1 MINSS
6 ALLTDLKAQLKALR
20 ADLTERA
27 EDRTNPWGA
36 RLRAE
41 HADARDHRR
50 TARTWSVWREDEVE
64 QAAVAWLVATAFLRF
79 CEDNDLLAGAR
90 ADGEPVP
97 VGWIVAPASLVARDG
112 VRADDDLAGLG
123 DVRVARA
130 EEHVTAYFRANPMHN
145 RRHWIQQ
152 GLRVL
157 ADQPAGKALVD
168 PAHHPVW
175 TAEISPEA
183 ATALL
188 QFWRRTDPAGNLVH
202 DFRDPELGTRFLG
215 DLYQELS
222 EHAKSTYALLQTPE
236 FVEELILDRTLT
248 PALRETSLGDLRL
261 IDPTCGSGH
270 FLLGAFDRLIRAW
283 AAEAPG
289 LDVKE
294 RVRRA
299 MDAVHGVDI
308 NPFAVAIARF
318 RLTVAGLRAMGETSL
333 VGVPEL
339 GYHLAIGDSLL
350 GEQGRQG
357 STDELVGDW
366 HEGQLD
372 LGDTLT
378 GPFDEDPAGNVGSDG
393 FAYSNEDLAEY
404 HGILQPGRYHVV
416 VGNPP
421 YITVKDKA
429 LNKAYRDAYKTAHR
443 QYALSVPFMEL
454 FFRLAIRGEQGRPAG
469 HVGQITANSFM
480 KREFGTKLVEE
491 FFAGYYAKDGRPVD
505 LTQVVDTSGA
515 FIPGHGTPTVIIIGR
530 TRHRVSDT
538 VRAVLGARGEP
549 GQPENPAKGRVW
561 TEIVEHIDDEEY
573 EGTYVTVT
581 SLKREVLTEHPL
593 SLSAGRFV
601 KEAIDEGGAAP
612 LSESITEIGFGGV
625 TREDEAYMVGAGA
638 LRRHGVLDT
647 HRKLLV
653 EGEFLRDFGGSGD
666 ALESSWPYDPGT
678 LTACAD
684 EATLRLLWPLRTR
697 LKSRVAYG
705 KSQLERGLMWF
716 EYSMFFERRYRIP
729 LSIAFAFVATHN
741 HFVLDRGGK
750 VFNRS
755 APVIKLP
762 DGATEEQHLELLGVL
777 NSSTACLWLK
787 QVSHDKGSQSGT
799 GGFMHDEWEVF
810 YEFTGTKLNKFPLP
824 AEFPLARALSLDA
837 LAQQLASTAPR
848 AVVGL
853 WLADHA
859 GPSLAA
865 MLRDAERQ
873 WQGTRA
879 AMIWQQEEL
888 DWEVYRLYGLTD
900 EDLAAPSTEPGTL
913 ALGERAFEIV
923 LAREV
928 AAGTE
933 ETVWFKRHSS
943 MPVTEIPERFTPA
956 HRARMEHRL
965 HLIEQDPTIR
975 LLERPENKRRWATEP
990 WAKLQNA
997 ALREAILDRLEE
1009 PGLWQDEQGPVT
1021 RSVAELAGLLRND
1034 QVLREMCRA
1043 LSGLADP
1050 DLASVLGLLAADE
1063 AVPFLAAY
1071 RYKPSGLEKFREWQ
1085 QVWDIQRRED
1095 AGEKVVIETPPRYV
1109 TGDFR
1114 KNAYWSARGT
1124 LDMPKE
1130 RFILYPETDHDG
1142 DASPVLGWAGW
1153 NHRDQALALAREAH
1167 LQQDRGITEE
1177 ALVPL
1182 VAGLVE
1188 LEPWLRQWHGEIE
1201 AEFGLSAADVIEQ
1214 EVDGHLV
1221 GLGMTRDQVTAWV
1234 PAARKRGRKAA
1245 S

>member
-1 MINSS
+1 MIDSS
-6 ALLTDLKAQLKALR
+6 ALLTDLKTQLKALR

-27 EDRTNPWGA
+27 EDRGNPWGA

-41 HADARDHRR
+41 HADARDHGR

-64 QAAVAWLVATAFLRF
+64 QAAVGWLVATAFLRF

-90 ADGEPVP
+90 ADGEPAP
-97 VGWIVAPASLVARDG
+97 VGWIVAPASMVTDDG
-112 VRADDDLAGLG
+112 VRTDYDTAGLG
-123 DVRVARA
+123 DARVARA
-130 EEHVTAYFRANPMHN
+130 EEHVTNYFRANPTHN
-145 RRHWIQQ
+145 RRHWIQH

-157 ADQPAGKALVD
+157 AEQPTGKALVD

-175 TAEISPEA
+175 TAEISSEA
-183 ATALL
+183 ANALL
-188 QFWRRTDPAGNLVH
+188 QFWRRTDRAGTLVH
-202 DFRDPELGTRFLG
+202 DFHDPELNTRFLG

-222 EHAKSTYALLQTPE
+222 DHAKSTYALLQTPE

-261 IDPTCGSGH
+261 IDPACGSGH
-270 FLLGAFDRLIRAW
+270 FLLGALDRLISAW

-299 MDAVHGVDI
+299 MDAIHGVDI

-318 RLTVAGLRAMGETSL
+318 RLTVAGLRAMGEVSL

-357 STDELVGDW
+357 TTDELAGDW

-378 GPFDEDPAGNVGSDG
+378 GPLDGDPAGKVEPSIA
-393 FAYSNEDLAEY
+393 FAYGNEDLAEY

-429 LNKAYRDAYKTAHR
+429 LKTAYRDAYKTAHR

-480 KREFGTKLVEE
+480 KREFGTKLVED
-491 FFAGYYAKDGRPVD
+491 FFAGHYAKDGRPVD
-505 LTQVVDTSGA
+505 LTQVIDTSGA

-530 TRHRVSDT
+530 TRRRVSDT

-549 GQPENPAKGRVW
+549 GQPEDPAKGRVW
-561 TEIVEHIDDEEY
+561 TEIREHIDDDEY
-573 EGTYVTVT
+573 EGTYITVT
-581 SLKREVLTEHPL
+581 SLKRDVLTEHPL

-601 KEAIDEGGAAP
+601 KEAVELAP
-612 LSESITEIGFGGV
+612 TRLLDIADSIGLLAV
-625 TREDEAYMVGAGA
+625 TRENEVYLQGRATMRRRGVGDEYGRPLITGVELRDWLADPQDWVIAPYDRDGMPSVSHQLRDALWPYRVLLW
-638 LRRHGVLDT
+638 LRRALSGNQREQGLEWWEYSQLNRGRFRAGRLIALPLVAT
-647 HRKLLV
+647 HPSF
-653 EGEFLRDFGGSGD
+653 GFLRDQV
-666 ALESSWPYDPGT
+666 
-678 LTACAD
+678 
-684 EATLRLLWPLRTR
+684 
-697 LKSRVAYG
+697 VA
-705 KSQLERGLMWF
+705 
-716 EYSMFFERRYRIP
+716 
-729 LSIAFAFVATHN
+729 VH
-741 HFVLDRGGK
+741 
-750 VFNRS
+750 S

-762 DGATEEQHLELLGVL
+762 EGASEEQHLELLGVL

-787 QVSHDKGSQSGT
+787 QVSHDKGIRGEG
-799 GGFMHDEWEVF
+799 GGFTSDDWERF
-810 YEFTGTKLNKFPLP
+810 YEFTATKLNKFPLP
-824 AEFPLARALSLDA
+824 SVLPLARARSLDA
-837 LAQQLASTAPR
+837 LARDLASTAPR
-848 AVVGL
+848 AVVKR
-853 WLADHA
+853 WLADRE

-865 MLRDAERQ
+865 ALRDAEQR
-873 WQGTRA
+873 WLGIRA

-888 DWEVYRLYGLTD
+888 DWEVYRLYGLID
-900 EDLAAPSTEPGTL
+900 EDLAAPSTELGSL

-933 ETVWFKRHSS
+933 ETVWFARHSS
-943 MPVTEIPERFTPA
+943 TPMTEIPERFAPD
-956 HRARMEHRL
+956 HRTRMQRRL
-965 HLIEQDPTIR
+965 DLIKQDPAIR

-990 WAKLQNA
+990 WAKQQSA
-997 ALREAILDRLEE
+997 GLREAILDRLEE

-1034 QVLREMCRA
+1034 QVLREMCRV

-1050 DLASVLGLLAADE
+1050 DLASVLGPLAVDE
-1063 AVPFLAAY
+1063 AIPYLAAY
-1071 RYKPSGLEKFREWQ
+1071 RYKPAGLEKFREWQ
-1085 QVWDIQRRED
+1085 RVWDLQRRED
-1095 AGEKVVIETPPRYV
+1095 AGEKVVIDTPPRYV

-1114 KNAYWSARGT
+1114 KNAYWSARGA
-1124 LDMPKE
+1124 LDVPKE

-1142 DASPVLGWAGW
+1142 DASVVLGWAGW

-1167 LQQDRGITEE
+1167 HQQDRAISDE
-1177 ALVPL
+1177 ALTPL

-1201 AEFGLSAADVIEQ
+1201 AEFGISAADAVGQ
-1214 EVDGHLV
+1214 EIDGHLA
-1221 GLGMTRDQVTAWV
+1221 GLGMTREQVSAWV
-1234 PAARKRGRKAA
+1234 PTARKRGRKAA

>member
-1 MINSS
+1 VIDSS
-6 ALLTDLKAQLKALR
+6 ALLTDLKAQLKVLR

-27 EDRTNPWGA
+27 EDRGNPWGA

-41 HADARDHRR
+41 HADARDRGR

-90 ADGEPVP
+90 ADGEPAP
-97 VGWIVAPASLVARDG
+97 VGWIVAPASMVTDDG
-112 VRADDDLAGLG
+112 VRADDNTAGLG
-123 DVRVARA
+123 DARVARA
-130 EEHVTAYFRANPMHN
+130 EEHVTAYFRANPTHN
-145 RRHWIQQ
+145 RRHWIQH

-202 DFRDPELGTRFLG
+202 DFHDPELGTRFLG

-270 FLLGAFDRLIRAW
+270 FLLGALERLIRAW
-283 AAEAPG
+283 AVEAPG

-318 RLTVAGLRAMGETSL
+318 RLTVAGLRAMGEISL

-357 STDELVGDW
+357 TTDELAGDW
-366 HEGQLD
+366 HEGQFD

-378 GPFDEDPAGNVGSDG
+378 GPFDEDPSGKSEPSTG
-393 FAYSNEDLAEY
+393 FAYGNEDLAEY

-480 KREFGTKLVEE
+480 KREFGTKLVED
-491 FFAGYYAKDGRPVD
+491 FFAGHYAKDGRLVD
-505 LTQVVDTSGA
+505 LTQVIDTSGA

-530 TRHRVSDT
+530 PRHRVADT

-549 GQPENPAKGRVW
+549 GQPEDPAKGRVW
-561 TEIVEHIDDEEY
+561 TEIVEHIDDDEY
-573 EGTYVTVT
+573 EGTYVKMT

-601 KEAIDEGGAAP
+601 KEAIEEASATA
-612 LSESITEIGFGGV
+612 LSNLTESTGFEAV
-625 TREDEAYMVGAGA
+625 TREDDAYFRGTSASRRVASEAQVRYVVTGA
-638 LRRHGVLDT
+638 
-647 HRKLLV
+647 
-653 EGEFLRDFGGSGD
+653 ELRDWSLNDPPLAIF
-666 ALESSWPYDPGT
+666 PYDESGT
-678 LTACAD
+678 PVASEDLQRALWP
-684 EATLRLLWPLRTR
+684 ERELLWRRRALSGTQRELGLHWWEYNQLNRKR
-697 LKSRVAYG
+697 LNARF
-705 KSQLERGLMWF
+705 L
-716 EYSMFFERRYRIP
+716 
-729 LSIAFAFVATHN
+729 IAFAFVATHG
-741 HFVLDRGGK
+741 HFSLSREQAIFV
-750 VFNRS
+750 RS

-762 DGATEEQHLELLGVL
+762 EGATEEQHLELLGVL

-787 QVSHDKGSQSGT
+787 QVSHDKGIRGEG
-799 GGFMHDEWEVF
+799 GGFTSDDWERF
-810 YEFTGTKLNKFPLP
+810 YEFTGTKLDKFPLP
-824 AEFPLARALSLDA
+824 ATFPLARARSLDR
-837 LAQQLASTAPR
+837 LAQDLASTAPR
-848 AVVGL
+848 AVVER
-853 WLADHA
+853 WLANRE
-859 GPSLAA
+859 GPSLPTV
-865 MLRDAERQ
+865 LRDAERRRQ
-873 WQGTRA
+873 ETRA

-900 EDLAAPSTEPGTL
+900 EDLAAPSIEPVTL

-933 ETVWFKRHSS
+933 DTVWFERHSS
-943 MPVTEIPERFTPA
+943 TPITEIPERFAPD
-956 HRARMEHRL
+956 HRARMQRRL
-965 HLIEQDPTIR
+965 DLIEQDPAIR

-990 WAKLQNA
+990 WAKQQSA
-997 ALREAILDRLEE
+997 ALREAIRDRLEE
-1009 PGLWQDEQGPVT
+1009 PGLWRDEQGPVT

-1034 QVLREMCRA
+1034 RVLREMCRV

-1050 DLASVLGLLAADE
+1050 DLASVLGPLAVDE

-1071 RYKPSGLEKFREWQ
+1071 RYKPSGLEKFRDWQ
-1085 QVWDIQRRED
+1085 RVWELQRRED
-1095 AGEKVVIETPPRYV
+1095 AGDKVVIETPPRYV

-1114 KNAYWSARGT
+1114 RNAYWSARGA
-1124 LDMPKE
+1124 LDVPKE
-1130 RFILYPETDHDG
+1130 RFILYPEIDHDG
-1142 DASPVLGWAGW
+1142 DASVVLGWAGW
-1153 NHRDQALALAREAH
+1153 NHRDQALALARETH
-1167 LQQDRGITEE
+1167 HQQDRAISDE
-1177 ALVPL
+1177 ALTPL

-1201 AEFGLSAADVIEQ
+1201 AEFGISASDAVGQ
-1214 EVDGHLV
+1214 EIDGHLA
-1221 GLGMTRDQVTAWV
+1221 GLGMTREQVSAWV
-1234 PAARKRGRKAA
+1234 PTVRKRGRKAA